1 MVRQA
6 RRQGSGVTYLVL
18 IGFVVGVPALICA
31 IAYLAV
37 LADEMDREQEARE
50 RHPAGRD
57 L

>member
-1 MVRQA
+1 M
-6 RRQGSGVTYLVL
+6 SYLGL
-18 IGFVVGVPALICA
+18 LAFVVGVPALICA